1 MTRNNLSISDIK
13 RKYDCDIKTQLN
25 QLQEEMIILYD
36 KSACLPASWSV
47 RRDSPQWVCGPSAQ
61 EGHIYPTEAE
71 ATKNLN
77 PNKTKI
83 TNIVYAPQS
92 KISIGT

>member
-13 RKYDCDIKTQLN
+13 KKYDCDIKTKSN

-36 KSACLPASWSV
+36 ESACLPASWSV

-61 EGHIYPTEAE
+61 EGHICPVE
-71 ATKNLN
+71 ATKNLI
-77 PNKTKI
+77 PNKTKC
-83 TNIVYAPQS
+83 TNIVHAPQS
-92 KISIGT
+92 KLSIGA